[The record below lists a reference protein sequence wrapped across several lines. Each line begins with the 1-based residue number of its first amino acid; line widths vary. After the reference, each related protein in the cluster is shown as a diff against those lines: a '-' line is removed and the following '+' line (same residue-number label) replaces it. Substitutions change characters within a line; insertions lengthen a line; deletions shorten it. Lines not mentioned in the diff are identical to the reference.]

1 MRREE
6 GDNIEDTA
14 LLFRTNQETEGL
26 VAALME
32 YGVPFTMKEKLPN
45 LFRHWI
51 CRNMI
56 AYLKM
61 QKETGAAVHFWRS

>member
-1 MRREE
+1 MAVASLLRNRMEE

-32 YGVPFTMKEKLPN
+32 YGVPL
-45 LFRHWI
+45 L
-51 CRNMI
+51 
-56 AYLKM
+56 
-61 QKETGAAVHFWRS
+61 